1 MARLSTISDGISDD
15 LARAA
20 DVISRAGL
28 RHVELQ
34 SVWSKPVGDLSAEQ
48 VRDIKRITQD
58 AGLTVSCLSHK
69 NLFGAMPVLT
79 TEVGDAAYT
88 AHMEALRRVIGIAR
102 EVGTSLVRIMCF
114 RKESVLFGSHGAE
127 SAVVTKGAWDKFV
140 QLMEPPVRHAEA
152 EGIQLVVENSTKGMV
167 TSAYLARKLIDALGT
182 PTLKALWDPSN
193 ALYFHETP
201 FPDGYDCLRGGHLG
215 HVHVKDSIADIP
227 KARIDFA
234 ALGHGQMAPHLGA
247 IAESLK
253 RDGYTG
259 FVSLESL
266 YRPEGGGKEEGFHAS
281 LPVLKSLFG

>member
-1 MARLSTISDGISDD
+1 MARLSTLSDGISDD
-15 LARAA
+15 LAHAA

-34 SVWSKPVGDLSAEQ
+34 SVWAKPVGDLSEEQ
-48 VRDIKRITQD
+48 IRDVRRITQD
-58 AGLTVSCLSHK
+58 AGLGVSCLSHK

-79 TEVGDAAYT
+79 TEVGDAPYV
-88 AHMEALRRVIGIAR
+88 AHMEALRRVIAYAR
-102 EVGTSLVRIMCF
+102 ELGAPLVRIMCF

-152 EGIQLVVENSTKGMV
+152 EGVQLVVENSTKGMV

-182 PTLKALWDPSN
+182 SALKALWDPSN

-201 FPDGYDCLRGGHLG
+201 YPDGYECLRGGYLG

-234 ALGHGQMAPHLGA
+234 ALGHGQMAPYLKP

-253 RDGYTG
+253 RDGYAG
-259 FVSLESL
+259 YVSLESL
-266 YRPEGGGKEEGFHAS
+266 YRPDGGGKEEGFHAS
-281 LPVLKSLFG
+281 LPALKALFG